1 MIGKSIRDR
10 RRHPL
15 AKLVLVGTISLGGA
29 VALATATGASSSS
42 SFRITKV
49 VPAVSHVTRNGPRD
63 PITID
68 WAGAA
73 TFPITAHYAPAP
85 GCAGANDY
93 CASETDT
100 LTTGTHALVWK
111 QAAWYT
117 RPANGGSSY
126 GTWYVWLTDA
136 HGHRTPKVKWSLSCS
151 G

>member
-1 MIGKSIRDR
+1 MMGKSTRDR

-15 AKLVLVGTISLGGA
+15 ATLVLVGTISLGGA
-29 VALATATGASSSS
+29 VTFAPATGASSSS

-49 VPAVSHVTRNGPRD
+49 VPAVSDVTRNGPRD

-85 GCAGANDY
+85 GCAGAFDY

-100 LTTGTHALVWK
+100 FATGTHALVWK
-111 QAAWYT
+111 RAAWCT
-117 RPANGGSSY
+117 GNAGSSY
-126 GTWYVWLTDA
+126 GTRYVWLTDA

-151 G
+151 D

>member
-1 MIGKSIRDR
+1 MGKSTRDR

-15 AKLVLVGTISLGGA
+15 ATLVLVGTISLGGA
-29 VALATATGASSSS
+29 VTFATATGASSSS
-42 SFRITKV
+42 SSRITKV
-49 VPAVSHVTRNGPRD
+49 VPAVSHITRNGPRD

-136 HGHRTPKVKWSLSCS
+136 HGHRTPKVMWSLSGS

>member
-1 MIGKSIRDR
+1 MGRSTRDR
-10 RRHPL
+10 RRHLL

-29 VALATATGASSSS
+29 VTFATATGASSSS
-42 SFRITKV
+42 SSRITKV
-49 VPAVSHVTRNGPRD
+49 VPAVSHITRNGPRD

-136 HGHRTPKVKWSLSCS
+136 HGHRTPKVMWSLSGS

>member
-1 MIGKSIRDR
+1 MGKSIRDR

-29 VALATATGASSSS
+29 VTLATATGASSSS
-42 SFRITKV
+42 SFHITKV

-85 GCAGANDY
+85 GCAGVNDY

-100 LTTGTHALVWK
+100 FTSGTHALVWK
-111 QAAWYT
+111 RAAWCT
-117 RPANGGSSY
+117 GNGGSSY

-136 HGHRTPKVKWSLSCS
+136 HGHRTPKVKWSLSCTS
-151 G
+151 

>member
-1 MIGKSIRDR
+1 MGKSTRDR

-29 VALATATGASSSS
+29 VTFAPATGASSSS

-49 VPAVSHVTRNGPRD
+49 VPAVSDVTRNGPRD

-100 LTTGTHALVWK
+100 FTAGTHSHIGK
-111 QAAWYT
+111 QAAWCT
-117 RPANGGSSY
+117 GNGGSSY
-126 GTWYVWLTDA
+126 GMWCVRLTDT
-136 HGHRTPKVKWSLSCS
+136 HGHRTPKVKWSLSRS

>member
-1 MIGKSIRDR
+1 
-10 RRHPL
+10 L

-29 VALATATGASSSS
+29 VTFATATGASSSS
-42 SFRITKV
+42 SFHITKV

-73 TFPITAHYAPAP
+73 TFPVTPHYAPAP

-100 LTTGTHALVWK
+100 FTTGTHALVWK
-111 QAAWYT
+111 QAAWCT
-117 RPANGGSSY
+117 GSANGGSSY

-136 HGHRTPKVKWSLSCS
+136 HGHRTPKVMWSLSGS